1 MILFLLLQ
9 AAPATPAASAA
20 PAAVPWAVK
29 PKTEAS
35 GTTSIS
41 TSTPSH
47 DGKARLV
54 VRCDH
59 TGENVVSIQFIPTP
73 AFAKASPRPVSIQAD
88 GGSTLGTN
96 WEFPGNGAFTAQD
109 AVVTTLSVA
118 IATAKQIK
126 VRAIDPANQPVDAI
140 FDGPPSDAPVRQVL
154 QACGYVFGQV
164 PVRTPPPAAPQP
176 GATP

>member
-9 AAPATPAASAA
+9 AASAQPAASAA
-20 PAAVPWAVK
+20 PAAIPWAVK
-29 PKTEAS
+29 SKTEAT
-35 GTTSIS
+35 GTTSVS
-41 TSTPSH
+41 ASTPSRA
-47 DGKARLV
+47 GNARLV

-59 TGENVVSIQFIPTP
+59 TGDNVVSIQFIPTP

-88 GGSTLGTN
+88 GGATLGTN

-126 VRAIDPANQPVDAI
+126 VRAMDPANQPVDAI

-154 QACGYVFGQV
+154 QACGYVLGQV

-176 GATP
+176 EATP